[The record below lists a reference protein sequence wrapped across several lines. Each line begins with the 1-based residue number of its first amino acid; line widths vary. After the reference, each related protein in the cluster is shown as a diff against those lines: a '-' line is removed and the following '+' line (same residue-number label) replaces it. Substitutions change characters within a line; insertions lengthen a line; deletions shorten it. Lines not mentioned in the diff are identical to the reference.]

1 MPLPPLILRLRKAML
16 SVARKLAPLPPLLAR
31 IAVGVTFL
39 ASGWGKVHD
48 LSKIT
53 DFFTELHIPWPHFNA
68 VLASGAELV
77 CGALLLV
84 GLLTRFAAVP
94 LVIVMMVAIGTAK
107 WEDVS
112 GVKDLLGLEE
122 LTYIVVFLWLA
133 IAGPGPI
140 SIDHLLRRWL
150 IGNEPEVAS

>member
-1 MPLPPLILRLRKAML
+1 MPLPPPILRLRTL
-16 SVARKLAPLPPLLAR
+16 VLTVARKLAFLGPLLAR

-53 DFFTELHIPWPHFNA
+53 DFFTELHIPWPHLNA
-68 VLASGAELV
+68 ILASGAELV

-84 GLLTRFAAVP
+84 GLLTRVAALP
-94 LVIVMMVAIGTAK
+94 LVIVMVVAIGTAK
-107 WEDVS
+107 WDDVA

-140 SIDHLLRRWL
+140 SLDHLLRDWL
-150 IGNEPEVAS
+150 IGKEPDARS